1 MTLAR
6 PVVSGTP
13 VEFNPYSDDFFD
25 SPYETY
31 GRLRDEAPVY
41 YNESYNFYAL
51 SRYEDVAPAYKDF
64 ETYSSAKGFN
74 LDMIETARQGQ
85 EVPKF
90 IITMDPPEH
99 HRMRKLVSK
108 AFTPRAMSLL
118 ESMVRKQIQS
128 VAKEVDPASFD
139 VVADFSS
146 LFPIQIITNMLG
158 VPHEDRDQVRAW
170 VDMAL
175 AHESGSA
182 EASEVT
188 LEGTIALWDYY
199 HRLAQLRHQDPQDD
213 MISHLTRVEITDDD
227 GKQRSLD
234 DLEIAGFSTLLAA
247 AGAET
252 VAKLIGNAAVIFADN
267 PGEWDKLLDDR
278 SKVPAAVEELLRYEP
293 PNHYNVRYSMRD
305 VTLHGTTIPA
315 GSSVMLLIGAAMRD
329 ERVFP
334 DANRFDVDRKRPYGY
349 NLSFGYGIHS
359 CLGAALARM
368 ESRIAIETL
377 LDLIPKYTVDRSGLQ
392 RVHMTNVC
400 GWANVPVRAL

>member
-1 MTLAR
+1 LTLAR
-6 PVVSGTP
+6 PAVSKAP
-13 VEFNPYSDDFFD
+13 VEFDPYCDDFFD

-51 SRYEDVAPAYKDF
+51 SRYEDVAPAYKNF
-64 ETYSSAKGFN
+64 ETFSSAKGFN

-90 IITMDPPEH
+90 IITMDPPDH
-99 HRMRKLVSK
+99 HAMRKLVSK
-108 AFTPRAMSLL
+108 AFTPRAMTLL
-118 ESMVRKQIQS
+118 ESMVRDQIHS
-128 VAKEVDPASFD
+128 VAKGIDPASFD
-139 VVADFSS
+139 VVADFSA

-158 VPHEDRDQVRAW
+158 VPVEDREQVRTW

-182 EASEVT
+182 EASQVT

-199 HRLAQLRHQDPQDD
+199 HRLAQLRHREPQND

-227 GKQRSLD
+227 GQQRTLD

-252 VAKLIGNAAVIFADN
+252 VAKLIGNAAVIFADY
-267 PGEWDKLLDDR
+267 PAEWQKLLDDR
-278 SKVPAAVEELLRYEP
+278 SKIPAAVEELLRYEP
-293 PNHYNVRYSMRD
+293 PNHYNVRYSTRD

-334 DANRFDVDRKRPYGY
+334 DANKFDVDRKRPYGY

-368 ESRIAIETL
+368 ESRFALEAL
-377 LDLIPKYTVDRSGLQ
+377 LDLIPKYTVDRAGLQ

>member
-1 MTLAR
+1 LTVAS
-6 PVVSGTP
+6 PAVSGDP
-13 VEFNPYSDDFFD
+13 IEFDPYSDDFFD

-31 GRLRDEAPVY
+31 RRMRDEAPVY
-41 YNESYNFYAL
+41 YNATYNFYAL

-64 ETYSSAKGFN
+64 ETYSSASGYN
-74 LDMIETARQGQ
+74 LDLIEAARQGE

-108 AFTPRAMSLL
+108 TFTPRAMELL
-118 ESMVRKQIQS
+118 ESMVNDQIRT
-128 VAKEVDPASFD
+128 VAAGIDTASFD
-139 VVADFSS
+139 VVKDFSA

-158 VPHEDRDQVRAW
+158 VPVEDREQVRLW

-175 AHESGSA
+175 SHESGST
-182 EASEVT
+182 ETSERT
-188 LEGTIALWDYY
+188 MEGTIALWGYY
-199 HRLAQLRHQDPQDD
+199 HELTELRHREPKED

-227 GKQRSLD
+227 GELRRLD
-234 DLEIAGFSTLLAA
+234 DIEIAGFATLLAA

-252 VAKLIGNAAVIFADN
+252 VAKLIGNAAVIFADY
-267 PGEWDKLLDDR
+267 PGEWQKLLDDR
-278 SKVPAAVEELLRYEP
+278 SKIPAAVEELLRYQP
-293 PNHYNVRYSMRD
+293 PNHYNVRRSMRD
-305 VTLHGTTIPA
+305 VTVHGVTIPA
-315 GSSVMLLIGAAMRD
+315 GSSVMLLIGSAMRD
-329 ERVFP
+329 DRVFP
-334 DANRFDVDRKRPYGY
+334 EGDRFDVDRQRPFGY
-349 NLSFGYGIHS
+349 NLAFGYGIHS

-368 ESRIAIETL
+368 ESRMAINAL